1 MKKYSFVVSLIGQ
14 VIVISV
20 LIMVALHVSILV
32 TKKIKKDN
40 LYHALLNDFQ
50 KDNYNY
56 LEIEEIEDL
65 LKNTWYRKWK
75 YSSLTGFF
83 EGPTESDFV
92 NVNNFGVRSN
102 SKNNFVSY
110 ADLDDSIWFFGGST
124 TFGYGVEDYNTIP
137 AKLEKIINEKVIN
150 FGTGFFDSSL
160 ENILF
165 NNYLFTHKPKLVIF
179 LDGINEGCKV
189 DAYQTE
195 FKNLFEQAQ
204 IRYKWRINDIFAPLF
219 FYTNKISKKT
229 RIDEN
234 PWEDK
239 EKPCK
244 KNGKKIG
251 LDLIVDKN
259 LKERQQICEN
269 YNFNCITFL
278 QPFPRIHV
286 SHLDKSRLSEESSK
300 SLRILYKTIKNIF
313 IKNNSIELGKS
324 FENLNK
330 HFFVDTVHYSKDA
343 NEIIAKSIFKVLNDK
358 QLIDK

>member
-1 MKKYSFVVSLIGQ
+1 MKKYLFVISLIGQ
-14 VIVISV
+14 VLIISV
-20 LIMVALHVSILV
+20 LLLVSLHVSILFI
-32 TKKIKKDN
+32 KKIKKDN

-50 KDNYNY
+50 KKSYNY
-56 LEIEEIEDL
+56 LDIKEIEEL
-65 LKNTWYRKWK
+65 LTYTWYRKWK
-75 YSSLTGFF
+75 YSNLTGFF
-83 EGPTESDFV
+83 EGPAKSNFV

-102 SKNNFVSY
+102 SKNNFISY
-110 ADLDDSIWFFGGST
+110 TDLNDSVWFFGGST

-137 AKLEKIINEKVIN
+137 AKLEKLLNNKVIN

-165 NNYLFTHKPKLVIF
+165 NNYVFTHRPKIAIF

-204 IRYKWRINDIFAPLF
+204 IRYRWRLNDIFAPLF
-219 FYTNKISKKT
+219 FYTNKITKKNI
-229 RIDEN
+229 IDDN
-234 PWEDK
+234 PWKDK
-239 EKPCK
+239 EKSCS

-259 LKERQQICEN
+259 LKERKQICKN
-269 YNFNCITFL
+269 YNVNCITFL

-286 SHLDKSRLSEESSK
+286 SHLDKSRLSDESTK
-300 SLRILYKTIKNIF
+300 SLRLLYKTIKNVF
-313 IKNNSIELGKS
+313 IENDSIELGKS
-324 FENLNK
+324 FENLNE

-343 NEIIAKSIFKVLNDK
+343 NEIIAKSIFKILNDK
-358 QLIDK
+358 QLINK